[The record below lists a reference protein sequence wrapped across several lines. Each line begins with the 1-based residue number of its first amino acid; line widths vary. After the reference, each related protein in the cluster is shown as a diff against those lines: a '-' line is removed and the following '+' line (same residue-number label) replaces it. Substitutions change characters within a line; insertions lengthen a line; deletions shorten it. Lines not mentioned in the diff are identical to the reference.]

1 MGDNMKFSIANIVPL
16 IVLMLGFGI
25 LCPES
30 LDAARRAPAGQEQM
44 RHVPDRPPATE
55 GQRVKTEYFNLILPR
70 GWIMPYPVNNKPDG
84 TSAVFADEKTQI
96 TVTVNIIRAKLQ
108 ALDFANMILP
118 NMKKSGLKPEKP
130 VFDNGFYKVVIR
142 GKASGA
148 AWFGSNGNLCT
159 ATVILSQSPN
169 VTPANELLS
178 ALKTTQ
184 ANLFPKKVK

>member
-1 MGDNMKFSIANIVPL
+1 MRFSALNIIPL
-16 IVLMLGFGI
+16 VLLLGFAAI
-25 LCPES
+25 WTQS
-30 LDAARRAPAGQEQM
+30 ADAARRQSAGQEQM

-55 GQRVKTEYFNLILPR
+55 GQRVKTEYFNLVLPR

-84 TSAVFADEKTQI
+84 TSAVFADEKTHV
-96 TVTVNIIRAKLQ
+96 TVTVNVIRAKLK

-118 NMKKSGLKPEKP
+118 NMKKSGLRPEKP
-130 VFDNGFYKVVIR
+130 VADNGFYKVVIR

-148 AWFGSNGNLCT
+148 AWFGSNGSLCT

-169 VTPANELLS
+169 VAPANELLS
-178 ALKTTQ
+178 ALKTTP